1 MTMSTTSPMSTT
13 SAPNRYERLARLDSI
28 SGGLPRRRG
37 PDAPLRHT
45 AARAPGDAPVKAR
58 LSNLSVNVRRDAT
71 SMVLSASGVLD
82 TYTVSAFRRAMER
95 CDVARADIVVELTAL
110 SMIDSA
116 GLEALR
122 TLHRRSQAS
131 GHRTRLVCGRAD
143 LTSALAIAG
152 LSPDNGPDGATVPD
166 RSVFGHQTGPA
177 RTSTL
182 PGITTSNGAVSETPA
197 TPCTE
202 GSGT

>member
-1 MTMSTTSPMSTT
+1 MTMNATSRMGTTG
-13 SAPNRYERLARLDSI
+13 APNRHERLARLDSI

-37 PDAPLRHT
+37 PDATLRHT
-45 AARAPGDAPVKAR
+45 AAPAPGDAPLETR
-58 LSNLSVNVRRDAT
+58 LSNLCVNVRREAT
-71 SMVLSASGVLD
+71 STVLSASGVLD

-122 TLHRRSQAS
+122 TLHRRSQSS
-131 GHRTRLVCGRAD
+131 GHRTRLVCERAD

-152 LSPDNGPDGATVPD
+152 LSPDKAPDGATVPD
-166 RSVFGHQTGPA
+166 RSVIGHQTGTA

-182 PGITTSNGAVSETPA
+182 PGTSTSNGAASETPA

-202 GSGT
+202 GAGT